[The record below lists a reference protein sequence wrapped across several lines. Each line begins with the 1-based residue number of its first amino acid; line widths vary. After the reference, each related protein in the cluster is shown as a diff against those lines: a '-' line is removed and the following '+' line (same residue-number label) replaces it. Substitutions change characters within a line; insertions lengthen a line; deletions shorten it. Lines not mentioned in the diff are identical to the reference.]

1 MSVTC
6 GHPTLLAVYQRR
18 LPAFVPSRC
27 TQGHSAASIVFRASL
42 MPSETSRR
50 AGILSISSGTT
61 TAPGAILLVLG
72 SRDYELPSAPTAGT
86 SRHSTA
92 LLRAFQRFPPP
103 YFTSGRRLPCSRNL
117 IKLNYASALF
127 AVAPPQFIWPALAG
141 PGRPWQ
147 ATAGP
152 GRLRQALAGLSPY
165 VRVRSAPA
173 CPSQPSTGPA
183 AAIRA
188 IRG

>member
-27 TQGHSAASIVFRASL
+27 AQGRSSASITFRAPL
-42 MPSETSRR
+42 LPSETSRR

-72 SRDYELPSAPTAGT
+72 SRDSELPSAPTAGT
-86 SRHSTA
+86 SRHSTT
-92 LLRAFQRFPPP
+92 LLHAFQCSSPP

-127 AVAPPQFIWPALAG
+127 AVGHPPANNKGGVQSFGAA
-141 PGRPWQ
+141 R
-147 ATAGP
+147 T
-152 GRLRQALAGLSPY
+152 LSPY
-165 VRVRSAPA
+165 PLSGCRSE
-173 CPSQPSTGPA
+173 
-183 AAIRA
+183 AILKSNQLYLRHL
-188 IRG
+188 R

>member
-27 TQGHSAASIVFRASL
+27 AQGRSAASITFRAPL
-42 MPSETSRR
+42 LPSETSRR

-72 SRDYELPSAPTAGT
+72 SRDSELPSAPTAGT
-86 SRHSTA
+86 SRHSTT
-92 LLRAFQRFPPP
+92 LLHAFQRLSPPC
-103 YFTSGRRLPCSRNL
+103 FTSGRRLPCSRNL

-127 AVAPPQFIWPALAG
+127 AVPPPPEEQETQRFCSFPDLLQNASEFFCAEH
-141 PGRPWQ
+141 
-147 ATAGP
+147 
-152 GRLRQALAGLSPY
+152 
-165 VRVRSAPA
+165 
-173 CPSQPSTGPA
+173 
-183 AAIRA
+183 
-188 IRG
+188 

>member
-27 TQGHSAASIVFRASL
+27 TQGHSAASIILRASL

-92 LLRAFQRFPPP
+92 LLRAFQRFSPP

-127 AVAPPQFIWPALAG
+127 AVPLPSILIEEYDINILSFPISFHSLIRIGSKAPNAEG
-141 PGRPWQ
+141 VRPW
-147 ATAGP
+147 
-152 GRLRQALAGLSPY
+152 
-165 VRVRSAPA
+165 RSGG
-173 CPSQPSTGPA
+173 T
-183 AAIRA
+183 
-188 IRG
+188 